1 MLKAKP
7 NGVGEEMISW
17 ARDLYPI
24 KRSITGPGLRMTLN
38 YLKSL
43 LPDLNVC
50 AIDSGEKVFDWTIPD
65 EWTLREAYIQDK
77 NGKKIVDVE
86 SHGLHVVGYSHA
98 IDIEMDLENLQKH
111 LHSLPDQPNAIP
123 YITSYY
129 NRTWGFCISENDRQ
143 KLQPGMY
150 RIKIDADL
158 KPGVLNYADLVLPG
172 QSEKEIVFST
182 YICHPMMANNELSGP
197 VVTTALARWLQ
208 KRDRRYTYRF
218 IFIPETIGSI
228 TYIKRNLKHLK
239 DKTHAGFVVTCI
251 GDERA
256 YSFLPS
262 RNGETIADRTA
273 LYILR
278 RYIPEFNSYSFL
290 ERGSDER
297 QYCSPL
303 VDLPFVSIMRSKYGT
318 YPEYHT
324 SLDDFS
330 LVTARGLEGGLAAL
344 QATVD
349 ALEKNYTYKNVFQCE
364 PQLSKHGLYPS
375 MSSKNSGLTV
385 RNMMNLLTYTDGKT
399 DLLAVSEKINITI
412 DEAATIAERMVECGV
427 LKRT

>member
-1 MLKAKP
+1 M
-7 NGVGEEMISW
+7 
-17 ARDLYPI
+17 
-24 KRSITGPGLRMTLN
+24 
-38 YLKSL
+38 
-43 LPDLNVC
+43 
-50 AIDSGEKVFDWTIPD
+50 
-65 EWTLREAYIQDK
+65 
-77 NGKKIVDVE
+77 
-86 SHGLHVVGYSHA
+86 
-98 IDIEMDLENLQKH
+98 
-111 LHSLPDQPNAIP
+111 
-123 YITSYY
+123 
-129 NRTWGFCISENDRQ
+129 
-143 KLQPGMY
+143 
-150 RIKIDADL
+150 
-158 KPGVLNYADLVLPG
+158 
-172 QSEKEIVFST
+172 
-182 YICHPMMANNELSGP
+182 
-197 VVTTALARWLQ
+197 
-208 KRDRRYTYRF
+208 
-218 IFIPETIGSI
+218 
-228 TYIKRNLKHLK
+228 
-239 DKTHAGFVVTCI
+239 VTCI